1 MKKHELKHIK
11 STSIQ
16 LYEAIRN
23 DSVMRNVFI
32 TKDTVYKTS
41 ILVFFHETGTGNSL
55 CHSNIMAQLGTHL
68 SEINN
73 YL

>member
-1 MKKHELKHIK
+1 MKLKHIK

-16 LYEAIRN
+16 LYETIRN

-32 TKDTVYKTS
+32 TKDTVYRTS
-41 ILVFFHETGTGNSL
+41 ILVFFHKTGAGNTRFL
-55 CHSNIMAQLGTHL
+55 LFSNMMAQLGTHFL
-68 SEINN
+68 EINN